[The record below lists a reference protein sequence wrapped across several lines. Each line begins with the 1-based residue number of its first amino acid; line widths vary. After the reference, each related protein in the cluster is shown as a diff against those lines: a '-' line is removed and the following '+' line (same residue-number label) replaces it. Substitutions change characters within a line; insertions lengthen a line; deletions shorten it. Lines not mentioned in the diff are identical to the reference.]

1 MRALLIFLLLIL
13 LCRVVPAQETLK
25 QMRSGIKA
33 TIDGKEY
40 YIHTIKKG
48 QSLYMISK
56 AYGVEVDEII
66 RINPEVKKGLVIGQ
80 KLRIPVTGGSAE
92 PVIQQTGIPEEKIQ
106 QDTLPAPLPC
116 KELPA
121 GTKKTY
127 NIALMLPLFL
137 SEAASMDITGNSEDE
152 SNYEP
157 FQFVEF
163 YEGFRIAMDS
173 LERKGDFANIY
184 VYDVV
189 RDTLKTKR
197 ILRQEE
203 WKDMNLVIAMIY
215 KWNFHVV
222 ADYCRTHKIPVVNPL
237 SERSSIIEGNPYV
250 IKATPGPGSQAGD
263 LCDYLSAD
271 FPSANIILIHTADCL
286 EEADRFIQTCKER
299 DLPVSPADGYGDAL
313 KLLSREKENVVVVC
327 SNDKVYSL
335 DLITKL
341 HEIRADYPMTL
352 VGLPRWD
359 KIEDY
364 FEADHLVNLKAHF
377 LAPRFVDYEDPGVRK
392 FVRIFQERYATDP
405 DPLAF
410 LGFDIGCYFL
420 SFLRNYGSGS
430 EDCLPGFRLRSLQ
443 TDFRFNASPGNGYE
457 NRYWVIYKYEDY
469 RLRKVN

>member
-1 MRALLIFLLLIL
+1 
-13 LCRVVPAQETLK
+13 
-25 QMRSGIKA
+25 
-33 TIDGKEY
+33 
-40 YIHTIKKG
+40 
-48 QSLYMISK
+48 
-56 AYGVEVDEII
+56 
-66 RINPEVKKGLVIGQ
+66 
-80 KLRIPVTGGSAE
+80 
-92 PVIQQTGIPEEKIQ
+92 
-106 QDTLPAPLPC
+106 
-116 KELPA
+116 
-121 GTKKTY
+121 
-127 NIALMLPLFL
+127 
-137 SEAASMDITGNSEDE
+137 
-152 SNYEP
+152 
-157 FQFVEF
+157 
-163 YEGFRIAMDS
+163 
-173 LERKGDFANIY
+173 
-184 VYDVV
+184 
-189 RDTLKTKR
+189 
-197 ILRQEE
+197 
-203 WKDMNLVIAMIY
+203 
-215 KWNFHVV
+215 
-222 ADYCRTHKIPVVNPL
+222 
-237 SERSSIIEGNPYV
+237 
-250 IKATPGPGSQAGD
+250 
-263 LCDYLSAD
+263 
-271 FPSANIILIHTADCL
+271 
-286 EEADRFIQTCKER
+286 
-299 DLPVSPADGYGDAL
+299 
-313 KLLSREKENVVVVC
+313 VVVC